1 MIDGADVGAAPLE
14 VDVTPGSHDVSLRSS
29 TLSAPS
35 QQVTVTKGGTL
46 QVELAAAAASA
57 HLDVTTSDRKGI
69 IFLDGK
75 PIAEGAYSGDVSVG
89 EHTIAVTREGY
100 ERYEKQVALAD
111 KQSLA
116 ETVTLKLPAATTSG
130 PETEERTYAGVYGG
144 LGAMALFQPFG
155 GEGNE
160 LDTNCAQLE
169 ATTCSTS
176 PPVGGGLMGWFG
188 YSWNPVGVEA
198 FLAGEYDQSTPSA
211 TFVGTATPL
220 ENPLAVGEPR
230 VEQFAFLRFGGMGA
244 VRARVSFQTDL
255 VRVSLAAGFGL
266 SIKEMVLERQT
277 QSNSDNANAYVKNS
291 SAYVSPA
298 ISADLAVSLRA
309 TKTLAIALG
318 VTTMFE
324 NAGSNL
330 TSPASTNQILGG
342 GASPPTPLPTP
353 AYHFASGAQTFIG
366 PYLGLQF
373 GP

>member
-1 MIDGADVGAAPLE
+1 
-14 VDVTPGSHDVSLRSS
+14 
-29 TLSAPS
+29 
-35 QQVTVTKGGTL
+35 
-46 QVELAAAAASA
+46 
-57 HLDVTTSDRKGI
+57 
-69 IFLDGK
+69 
-75 PIAEGAYSGDVSVG
+75 
-89 EHTIAVTREGY
+89 
-100 ERYEKQVALAD
+100 
-111 KQSLA
+111 
-116 ETVTLKLPAATTSG
+116 
-130 PETEERTYAGVYGG
+130 
-144 LGAMALFQPFG
+144 MALLEPFG

-160 LDTNCAQLE
+160 IDTNCAQLE
-169 ATTCSTS
+169 ATSCSTS
-176 PPVGGGLMGWFG
+176 PPFGGGLMGWLG

-211 TFVGTATPL
+211 TFVGSATMH

-244 VRARVSFQTDL
+244 IRARVSFQTDL
-255 VRVSLAAGFGL
+255 IRFSLAAGFGL
-266 SIKEMVLERQT
+266 SVKEMVLERQT

-298 ISADLAVSLRA
+298 ISADLAVSIRA

-330 TSPASTNQILGG
+330 ASPASTNQILGG

-366 PYLGLQF
+366 PYVGLQF